1 MAIMNKIDV
10 QACDNELIILASTA
24 AQSSELCRLKSGYN
38 APVSDVF
45 NPGHILPHGM
55 YELTVIGINWG
66 GPSNFK
72 VVCTDV
78 NGVSQTLQGGGST
91 AAGVAYQKTIP
102 MQI

>member
-45 NPGHILPHGM
+45 NPGHILPKGN
-55 YELTVIGINWG
+55 YELTVIGVNWG

-72 VVCTDV
+72 VICTDV
-78 NGVSQTLQGGGST
+78 NGQSQTLQGGGST
-91 AAGVAYQKTIP
+91 AAGVTYQKTIP